1 MRWNAV
7 LTGAVKHFKR
17 LLALLLRHEEGAV
30 RHCAPV
36 LIAGEY
42 RVQIDLN
49 NPENLTLAAVRQ
61 LIASASDDEH
71 TQLRVTKRG
80 IAYISSGAAVGGVDI
95 DGLLFRLETWA
106 KGSGYVGNVAASDEV
121 WVMQIFNALK
131 QNWPKPPFDYID
143 VY

>member
-1 MRWNAV
+1 M
-7 LTGAVKHFKR
+7 
-17 LLALLLRHEEGAV
+17 
-30 RHCAPV
+30 
-36 LIAGEY
+36 
-42 RVQIDLN
+42 QIDLS

-71 TQLRVTKRG
+71 TQLRVTKAG
-80 IAYISSGAAVGGVDI
+80 IAYISSGVVGGTDI

-121 WVMQIFNALK
+121 WVTQIFNALK
-131 QNWPKPPFDYID
+131 DNWPNPPYDYID